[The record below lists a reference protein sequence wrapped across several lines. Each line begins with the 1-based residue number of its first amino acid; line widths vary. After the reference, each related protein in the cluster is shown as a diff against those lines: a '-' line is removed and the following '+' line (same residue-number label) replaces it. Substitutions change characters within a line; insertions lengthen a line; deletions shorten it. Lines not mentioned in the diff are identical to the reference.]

1 MTEETPSTD
10 SKQQLPDL
18 SGLADFQFGPAWARA
33 GARKEYS
40 GSSPAYRDR
49 DRQGDR
55 RPRRDNRDDRRPR
68 GERRFDGQG
77 EKRFNR
83 DDRSRGPFRG
93 HRDGDRY
100 ERPARAPQAEPAEGL
115 RVELRPVD
123 SGLAALSQEVQKHRR
138 TISLMDLAKVV
149 MGAFD
154 RYDLVFMKQENGPDL
169 YHCKHGDGALLYF
182 PPGSRQASLERRM
195 AAPVLRVRGTGSG
208 SPQGRFQGDCQVFPE
223 Q

>member
-55 RPRRDNRDDRRPR
+55 RPRRDSRDERRPR
-68 GERRFDGQG
+68 GERRFDGPG
-77 EKRFNR
+77 EKRITR

-93 HRDGDRY
+93 RRY
-100 ERPARAPQAEPAEGL
+100 
-115 RVELRPVD
+115 
-123 SGLAALSQEVQKHRR
+123 
-138 TISLMDLAKVV
+138 
-149 MGAFD
+149 
-154 RYDLVFMKQENGPDL
+154 
-169 YHCKHGDGALLYF
+169 
-182 PPGSRQASLERRM
+182 
-195 AAPVLRVRGTGSG
+195 
-208 SPQGRFQGDCQVFPE
+208 
-223 Q
+223 